1 MHALYCKSRFF
12 QTKAKLYLNAK
23 ISVQTQAL
31 NVLGVDDLL
40 QNSLLCNIFNCVS
53 FFCFY
58 SMLKVGTSSHCFT
71 FCPL

>member
-40 QNSLLCNIFNCVS
+40 QNSLLCNTFNYVGS
-53 FFCFY
+53 LYFF
-58 SMLKVGTSSHCFT
+58 V
-71 FCPL
+71 FC